1 MHRKIGHSLMWVFFG
16 RILYLLFDHPV
27 VHKVS
32 LEFPNTSLDWWDKL
46 KKVVCAE
53 KYNFQSRIEDLE
65 YPSLGVIYGPQI
77 NEYQG
82 WPKIKR
88 FLPKNNRI
96 VARRK
101 PRISHYF
108 CIRIC
113 HSNTHS
119 KIKKIEI
126 SDWPIFRCITN
137 FGFVPIFYHF
147 QNIMKIGWK
156 WTGDSIFF
164 RPF

>member
-1 MHRKIGHSLMWVFFG
+1 MIKNRDEPKISDAPKNRSLTNVSIFWTYFLPFVWS
-16 RILYLLFDHPV
+16 PCW

-119 KIKKIEI
+119 KIKNE
-126 SDWPIFRCITN
+126 
-137 FGFVPIFYHF
+137 
-147 QNIMKIGWK
+147 K
-156 WTGDSIFF
+156 WFKS
-164 RPF
+164 

>member
-1 MHRKIGHSLMWVFFG
+1 MWVFFG

-101 PRISHYF
+101 PRKIRFVTLTHIS
-108 CIRIC
+108 
-113 HSNTHS
+113 
-119 KIKKIEI
+119 KKEMKKNLI

-137 FGFVPIFYHF
+137 FGLVPIFYHF
-147 QNIMKIGWK
+147 RNCYENWMKMNRWL
-156 WTGDSIFF
+156 DIFKAF
-164 RPF
+164 LTYFSPF